1 MASSFKC
8 IYNYPE
14 TLLDTLCAW
23 NETILAGTLDIN
35 ATNFTDAIGATG
47 SSDRSRAKEMYRIG
61 LLRLELTKG
70 ESGLEHIKAD
80 KNAQSDLGFISSV
93 ITKAIHVESSE
104 SFRLA
109 YSALCAIYSLLQSV
123 TIGRTE
129 ISLNALIYRLNGLYP
144 CPNDVDFIKWHRY
157 VLSAFLCE
165 IKYQE
170 YLQAKNPNTTTFPS
184 VFEDTLTGRNK
195 APFSMSIRTNESKG
209 LILRKTIT
217 SVDDVRDAIASRVSL
232 TDIFQQKMPLFMFG
246 NDSDTIPKGFYGM
259 ANKYF
264 SSFLKM
270 AFEFEIS
277 TYDGKS
283 RFASLF
289 DEDHPSSAKTDA
301 LNALI
306 NIFKQTENTSLS
318 TEFNRLMKTIYQGAK
333 DALKILNQDNNQML
347 DAPKD
352 NIQKIYYGCPGT
364 GKSHKINK
372 EYAGIDGELA
382 TYFDENGNK
391 IDMPDTK
398 EERMSTPSNIFRTTF
413 HPDYDYSNF
422 VGSYKP
428 VMKKLE
434 DVSSG
439 DEEKRELEYAFV
451 PQVFTKAYMRAY
463 KSKND
468 DSLSASEKQV
478 YLIIEEINRGNCA
491 QIFGD
496 LFQLLD
502 RKDGV
507 SEYPVVPDTELIN
520 YLNEH
525 GIPGNSIR
533 LPENLHI
540 LATMNTSDQSLFP
553 MDSAF
558 KRRWA
563 MEYIPINLEQ
573 EKAKTF
579 TFNVKGVDYSWV
591 EFLAKVNPLIRKAT
605 DSEDK
610 QMGEFFIK
618 ESVSEEDF
626 KNKVIFYI
634 WNDVCKDL
642 YSASRISPLFFM
654 RSADGDDRKDV
665 FTFAELFGSGRYN
678 EEANDYTLPSDLLE
692 GFIKNYLK
700 LTPKTAP
707 APDAE

>member
-1 MASSFKC
+1 
-8 IYNYPE
+8 
-14 TLLDTLCAW
+14 
-23 NETILAGTLDIN
+23 
-35 ATNFTDAIGATG
+35 
-47 SSDRSRAKEMYRIG
+47 
-61 LLRLELTKG
+61 
-70 ESGLEHIKAD
+70 
-80 KNAQSDLGFISSV
+80 
-93 ITKAIHVESSE
+93 
-104 SFRLA
+104 
-109 YSALCAIYSLLQSV
+109 
-123 TIGRTE
+123 
-129 ISLNALIYRLNGLYP
+129 
-144 CPNDVDFIKWHRY
+144 
-157 VLSAFLCE
+157 
-165 IKYQE
+165 
-170 YLQAKNPNTTTFPS
+170 
-184 VFEDTLTGRNK
+184 
-195 APFSMSIRTNESKG
+195 
-209 LILRKTIT
+209 
-217 SVDDVRDAIASRVSL
+217 
-232 TDIFQQKMPLFMFG
+232 
-246 NDSDTIPKGFYGM
+246 
-259 ANKYF
+259 
-264 SSFLKM
+264 
-270 AFEFEIS
+270 
-277 TYDGKS
+277 
-283 RFASLF
+283 
-289 DEDHPSSAKTDA
+289 
-301 LNALI
+301 
-306 NIFKQTENTSLS
+306 
-318 TEFNRLMKTIYQGAK
+318 
-333 DALKILNQDNNQML
+333 
-347 DAPKD
+347 
-352 NIQKIYYGCPGT
+352 
-364 GKSHKINK
+364 
-372 EYAGIDGELA
+372 
-382 TYFDENGNK
+382 
-391 IDMPDTK
+391 DMPDTK

-428 VMKKLE
+428 VMRKSD

-451 PQVFTKAYMRAY
+451 PQVFTKAYIRAY

-579 TFNVKGVDYSWV
+579 TFKVKGVDYSWV

-626 KNKVIFYI
+626 KNKVMFYI

>member
-1 MASSFKC
+1 MPKHTGLVSEFQTPLKVC
-8 IYNYPE
+8 Y
-14 TLLDTLCAW
+14 DRK
-23 NETILAGTLDIN
+23 DIN
-35 ATNFTDAIGATG
+35 NGWVENGHATQGIDGFTIYLYQEYHNSNVAGHTTPKRDNSDYTKDAQLPIYFGFMEIAY
-47 SSDRSRAKEMYRIG
+47 SRSNALRRITASGIEMYEA
-61 LLRLELTKG
+61 LLADDKDKIYSLFVDA
-70 ESGLEHIKAD
+70 LEHNTFGRNN
-80 KNAQSDLGFISSV
+80 NACENSDSDIEAPNILLVSSV
-93 ITKAIHVESSE
+93 ILGGIKRKEYYYILEYMNE
-104 SFRLA
+104 NNCELA
-109 YSALCAIYSLLQSV
+109 
-123 TIGRTE
+123 
-129 ISLNALIYRLNGLYP
+129 NALSKIAYYRKRNEDI
-144 CPNDVDFIKWHRY
+144 PNAATTYTDAKFIPFWVSLGFLTEDIDNKLHIADVVYARHAQRIMRLRIKNN
-157 VLSAFLCE
+157 E
-165 IKYQE
+165 T
-170 YLQAKNPNTTTFPS
+170 LQAPIRPNPDS
-184 VFEDTLTGRNK
+184 
-195 APFSMSIRTNESKG
+195 A
-209 LILRKTIT
+209 
-217 SVDDVRDAIASRVSL
+217 
-232 TDIFQQKMPLFMFG
+232 QQK
-246 NDSDTIPKGFYGM
+246 
-259 ANKYF
+259 
-264 SSFLKM
+264 
-270 AFEFEIS
+270 
-277 TYDGKS
+277 
-283 RFASLF
+283 
-289 DEDHPSSAKTDA
+289 
-301 LNALI
+301 
-306 NIFKQTENTSLS
+306 IF
-318 TEFNRLMKTIYQGAK
+318 
-333 DALKILNQDNNQML
+333 
-347 DAPKD
+347 
-352 NIQKIYYGCPGT
+352 YGCPGT

-428 VMKKLE
+428 IMRKSD
-434 DVSSG
+434 DVSRG

-451 PQVFTKAYMRAY
+451 PQVFTKAYIRAF

-525 GIPGNSIR
+525 GIPGNSLR

-579 TFNVKGVDYSWV
+579 TFKVKGVDYSWV

-700 LTPKTAP
+700 LKPKTATTP
-707 APDAE
+707 NAE